1 MQASDPP
8 DAVLSTVYRFLR
20 SFIRQGPL
28 LIAISGGSD
37 STALLVAFDMAL
49 RSPDFSGFSLFAAT
63 VDHGLREGSDTE
75 AQAVARLAKRRGV
88 SHRILSWTG
97 DKPSS
102 GLQSAARAARY
113 RLLAQEARRVGAVA
127 ILVGHTAGDQRET
140 IAMRRTRGAGEGMA
154 GMAPAVLL
162 QGETWVLR
170 PFLDLARDVLRDF
183 LSSAGEDWT
192 DDPSN
197 VNPRFERA
205 RLRLTDGEEATHE
218 TAAFSGIQRI
228 DDARQQAAW
237 LDRHIRVSHC
247 LVAAIEVDALGRAEA
262 PLALFK
268 LAAAL
273 GGATHLA
280 SRESRD
286 RLLRWLAERHLGRKT
301 LGGAVFDLRRQG
313 LFLYR
318 EARNIGC
325 VAVAGGEQIWDGR
338 FAVTDDDGTVPLVDG
353 VSAEELVAA
362 LMADGIPEPVAKRV
376 IRAAP
381 HLSDGADA
389 SLFAARYRIAAH
401 QDFLSGYELPVATAL
416 RHHFAL
422 AELPAPPV
430 PPDAWNGLWPSITR
444 NTGP

>member
-20 SFIRQGPL
+20 SFTRQGPL

-170 PFLDLARDVLRDF
+170 PFLDLDREVLRDF
-183 LSSAGEDWT
+183 LRSQGESWLE
-192 DDPSN
+192 DPSN
-197 VNPRFERA
+197 INPRFERA
-205 RLRLTDGEEATHE
+205 RLRLTQGDGILPQP
-218 TAAFSGIQRI
+218 AALTGVQRCEG
-228 DDARQQAAW
+228 ARQQARW
-237 LDRHIRVSHC
+237 LERHVRVSHC
-247 LVAAIEVDALGRAEA
+247 LVAAVDPDIPRGAVEA
-262 PLALFK
+262 LALFK
-268 LAAAL
+268 LAGAL
-273 GGATHLA
+273 GGVTHL
-280 SRESRD
+280 SPLESRD
-286 RLLRWLAERHLGRKT
+286 SLFRWLKTAQLGRKT
-301 LGGAVFDLRRQG
+301 LGGTVFDLRRQG

-318 EARNIGC
+318 EARNLGP
-325 VAVAGGEQIWDGR
+325 VAVAGAEKVWDGR
-338 FAVTDDDGTVPLVDG
+338 FVVGRGTAPGGYVQG
-353 VSAEELVAA
+353 AEGEHLVAA

-430 PPDAWNGLWPSITR
+430 PPDAWNDLWPSITR